1 MQVKALLYKVEP
13 VFAHDPETLLS
24 ALGKSEIK
32 MDSGKVKNCSLV
44 RQIKIWNFFWKTWT
58 SNKGLSGLLSVL
70 GSKTCNSDGTWM
82 HQFLWNCQLTHFK
95 KQHHCW
101 RVYTSF
107 RATSIFSEVFV
118 YLSTMKINHALQ
130 RLQQHD
136 FIGEEI
142 RCWSEDLSP
151 AENIW
156 HTMTGKMWQ
165 KRPSTMWPYFSLKCP
180 AAGLLRLWAVVKRR
194 LDATEWWKC

>member
-1 MQVKALLYKVEP
+1 MIQTRCCLLW
-13 VFAHDPETLLS
+13 A
-24 ALGKSEIK
+24 
-32 MDSGKVKNCSLV
+32 KVKLKWT
-44 RQIKIWNFFWKTWT
+44 QAKWKT
-58 SNKGLSGLLSVL
+58 VL
-70 GSKTCNSDGTWM
+70 WSDKSKFEIIFGRHG
-82 HQFLWNCQLTHFK
+82 HQTKDYLACYQCLVQKPATLMVRGCISSYGIVSLHTAK
-95 KQHHCW
+95 SSITAEGYIQVLEQHPD
-101 RVYTSF
+101 YIF
-107 RATSIFSEVFV
+107 FSEVFV

-156 HTMTGKMWQ
+156 HTMTGKIWQ

-194 LDATEWWKC
+194 LDATEWWTC

>member
-1 MQVKALLYKVEP
+1 MIQKRCCLLW
-13 VFAHDPETLLS
+13 A
-24 ALGKSEIK
+24 
-32 MDSGKVKNCSLV
+32 KVKLKWT
-44 RQIKIWNFFWKTWT
+44 QAKWKT
-58 SNKGLSGLLSVL
+58 VL
-70 GSKTCNSDGTWM
+70 WSDKSKFEIFFGRHG
-82 HQFLWNCQLTHFK
+82 HQTKDYLACYQCLVQKPATLMVHGCISSYGIVSLHTLK
-95 KQHHCW
+95 SSITAEGYIQVLEQHPDDI
-101 RVYTSF
+101 F
-107 RATSIFSEVFV
+107 FSEVFV

-142 RCWSEDLSP
+142 GCWSEDLSP